1 MVTNAPMALNSANNV
16 IRNYTMNWQ
25 TQYELKK
32 AHVRVAGYVATSEA
46 ECRKYFADR
55 VAARL
60 AESDNTEAL
69 SQHLIELETTGFD
82 LGGLASQIATPPTT
96 KDWEI
101 GEIFAEVILEDRHE
115 ALFPWPTG
123 FDKRA
128 AKASL
133 PGPDLVGLQ
142 QHAAPRFVF
151 GQVKSSSEDR
161 VPPQVV
167 NSSADCLK
175 NQLHCLLGR
184 SADQQQLI
192 GWLLVRMRD
201 TEWEAA
207 FNEALARYA
216 DGELW
221 LVGVLLSGK
230 RSPDEQDLADIC
242 EGIGCATAKPE
253 VDLLGFYIPF
263 HKSEWLELV
272 NGKGTAS

>member
-1 MVTNAPMALNSANNV
+1 
-16 IRNYTMNWQ
+16 MNWQ
-25 TQYELKK
+25 IQYESEN
-32 AHVRVAGYVATSEA
+32 AHVRIAGFVAASET

-82 LGGLASQIATPPTT
+82 LGGLASQIASPPTA

-101 GEIFAEVILEDRHE
+101 GEAFAEVVLQDRHE
-115 ALFPWPTG
+115 AMFPWPTG
-123 FDKRA
+123 FDKRT

-142 QHAAPRFVF
+142 QLVAPRFVF
-151 GQVKSSSEDR
+151 GQVKSSSEER

-167 NSSADCLK
+167 NSSPDCLR
-175 NQLHCLLGR
+175 NQMRCLLCR
-184 SADQQQLI
+184 PAERQQLI

-201 TEWEAA
+201 TEWETA

-216 DGELW
+216 EGELW
-221 LVGVLLSGK
+221 LVGVLVSGK
-230 RSPDEQDLADIC
+230 RSADEHDLADIC
-242 EGIGCATAKPE
+242 EGIGCSTANPQ
-253 VDLLGFYIPF
+253 VDLLGFYLPF
-263 HKSEWLELV
+263 HKSEWIDLV
-272 NGKGTAS
+272 NGRGTAP